1 MKAGKSFRRAEFNQ
15 SRRAMAVSVVLPLMA
30 LVGPSATQAQTSADA
45 YPNRPIR
52 IVVGFP
58 PGGSSDIA
66 ARQLGTAL
74 GAKLGQ
80 PVIIDN
86 KPGANTAIAA
96 QFVKGQP
103 ADGYT
108 LLATQSSFV
117 INPYLQK
124 LNYNVKTD
132 FTPVALL
139 GLVPLVMVAPN
150 QVQANTVSE
159 LLASAKAQPGK
170 LSYASYG
177 TGSAGHIASELML
190 SMSGT
195 EIVHVPYKGSGPAL
209 VDLMGNQVSMMLAT
223 VTASIG
229 AVKEGKLKAIAVTS
243 DRRVGVLPD
252 VPTVAESGLGGYE
265 LVEWESLQVPA
276 GTPKDIVEKL
286 NQAINEVLATPEVR
300 DRFTGLGIETGA
312 SKSSAEVAQ
321 FEQKEAE
328 KLARIIQ
335 DRNIK
340 LQ

>member
-1 MKAGKSFRRAEFNQ
+1 
-15 SRRAMAVSVVLPLMA
+15 MAVSVVLPLMA
-30 LVGPSATQAQTSADA
+30 LAGPSTIQAQTSADA

-286 NQAINEVLATPEVR
+286 NQAINQVLATPEVR